1 MGISFAEI
9 INFKRINNL
18 AVYSA
23 LKKLVLA
30 NATLVPFVGAG
41 LSVGICPTWKDLLLK
56 IAKSEGE
63 FFGKGN
69 TYLIK
74 VQSMLNDGDYEGA
87 ASYLSAELKKI
98 RFLRDVQ
105 LQIEGNTISWEK
117 IQESCKILPELF
129 SGGVITT
136 NFDHVIR
143 FVYREKGKD
152 FEDTCIPRSEKDQ
165 CYIDRVCNRNEHY
178 LLKLHGN
185 ISQPETLI
193 LTKEEY
199 NNNYGNTDYETIL
212 ELLFLTTNFIFLGC
226 SLNRDRTMKVL
237 SDLVKKKK
245 GRDLLYFAILE
256 APEKTDDEFERR
268 VKELEASRIQ
278 VIWYPHDKH
287 EAVAVILKELLAEKQ
302 KALGAVVQTSP
313 DVGGKAKEGDKTEQ
327 NRKKKIIRIAI
338 IFACIVAVAVAIP
351 SLIAEQKKQAALAET
366 PTPAATQKA
375 TATSKI
381 TTPTPRAETFLPA
394 MQDTAVGSVA
404 QGRIAA
410 GSDYTA
416 ILLDDGTVLTYGGAR
431 SGINTSSWNEIV
443 QISGYDDHIVGLKAD
458 GTLVGTGTNNEGDLD
473 IQSWMGVVQVAT
485 GYHGTSALT
494 EDGYVLY
501 TGTENANIDDC
512 VNWKDIEILVAG
524 DDHMAGI
531 TKDGKMV
538 ASGYNSVGQCDVGG
552 FTNIACAAVGCQYTF
567 AVDADGD
574 VSIAGGNEKYAYG
587 QYNAVS
593 WKNIIAID
601 SGDRHVVGLTKD
613 GKVYAAGENLDGQLN
628 VDKWEN
634 VIAICAGQYHTVAI
648 STDGTI
654 YATGRNGDKQ
664 SSCNGT
670 KLW

>member
-1 MGISFAEI
+1 MGISFASVMAFNKDNKSSYKRLKEI
-9 INFKRINNL
+9 IL
-18 AVYSA
+18 ADNVNI
-23 LKKLVLA
+23 L
-30 NATLVPFVGAG
+30 PFVGAG
-41 LSVGICPTWKDLLLK
+41 MSAGVCPLWASLLFT
-56 IAKSEGE
+56 IAQEYESACYEKETYSKEVE
-63 FFGKGN
+63 TRVGKGDFEGAA
-69 TYLIK
+69 TYLIDLMGRNAF
-74 VQSMLNDGDYEGA
+74 VQ
-87 ASYLSAELKKI
+87 KI
-98 RFLRDVQ
+98 KEQIDKEPTSLRDV
-105 LQIEGNTISWEK
+105 T
-117 IQESCKILPELF
+117 ESCRILPDLF
-129 SGGVITT
+129 SGGAITT
-136 NFDHVIR
+136 NFDCVLE
-143 FVYREKGKD
+143 FVYQKKSNP
-152 FEDTCIPRSEKDQ
+152 FKSVIIPRNEKDLNFV
-165 CYIDRVCNRNEHY
+165 DRLCRRNRHT
-178 LLKLHGN
+178 LLKLHGTA
-185 ISQPETLI
+185 SQPESWIFT
-193 LTKEEY
+193 TKEYE
-199 NNNYGNTDYETIL
+199 NNYHADYESIL
-212 ELLFLTTNFIFLGC
+212 RQLFLTGNFLFLGC
-226 SLNRDRTMKVL
+226 SLNQDRTIKVL
-237 SDLVKKKK
+237 SAVVHEEKN
-245 GRDLLYFAILE
+245 REFYNFAILE
-256 APEKTDDEFERR
+256 APEITESSDASNTFQKRAR
-268 VKELEASRIQ
+268 VLSDSGIT
-278 VIWYPHDKH
+278 VIWYPHGKH
-287 EAVAVILKELLAEKQ
+287 DSVDVILNELLIAKRKKTIISLGIAFAALAAVAVFALL
-302 KALGAVVQTSP
+302 P
-313 DVGGKAKEGDKTEQ
+313 
-327 NRKKKIIRIAI
+327 R
-338 IFACIVAVAVAIP
+338 
-351 SLIAEQKKQAALAET
+351 EQKKQAALAET

-654 YATGRNGDKQ
+654 HATGRNGDKQ